1 MTKNEIPILF
11 TNTPPRSLVDSLP
24 SVVPLNPLQDIT
36 DIVNKLIEDYSIKL
50 VYESISSVTE
60 QLNQELDK
68 KLREYRDTKKI
79 RTFSYI
85 LKENKSNE
93 IDITIIVTL
102 LTDDSISLKFS
113 VKRKYVEEIRMVKQL
128 DNLIDD
134 YLKEEE

>member
-1 MTKNEIPILF
+1 MPILF
-11 TNTPPRSLVDSLP
+11 TNTPPRSLVDFLP

-36 DIVNKLIEDYSIKL
+36 NIVNKLIEDYSIKL

-93 IDITIIVTL
+93 IDVTINLTL
-102 LTDDSISLKFS
+102 LDDDTIPLKFTI
-113 VKRKYVEEIRMVKQL
+113 KRKYVEEIRMVNQL
-128 DNLIDD
+128 DILIDD
-134 YLKEEE
+134 YLKEEIE